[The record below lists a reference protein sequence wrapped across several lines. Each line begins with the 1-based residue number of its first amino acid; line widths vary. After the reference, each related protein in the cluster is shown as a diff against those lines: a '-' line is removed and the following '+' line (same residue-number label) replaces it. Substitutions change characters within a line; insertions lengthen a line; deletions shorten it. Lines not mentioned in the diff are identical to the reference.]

1 MGKRRYNNTIR
12 SDKPLRQAAI
22 LRSADSR
29 RLDSAAGLGVRHE
42 ATAAAR
48 SGTSMG
54 AAGVGCVGRRDDR
67 LPDGLFDDRG
77 NRRVFQV
84 TQSHIMQPP
93 ASRISSARCPIAKL
107 CSTPM
112 PGRAEIVAP
121 DKLTAPP
128 RASQLWPFQLT
139 TAARPRRSA
148 TTTAA
153 RCSREIVRRIARR
166 SITAWKTPVQERIAR
181 NDGQPSAPVA
191 LDAGIAD
198 RVRENQSTGGAVP
211 SPFDCW
217 LVHRGI
223 QTLPWRMR
231 AHSENALRIATWLAD
246 HPRVE
251 TVHYPGLSSHSSHE
265 IAARQMSAFSGML
278 SFEVRGGRD
287 AALGVAA
294 KTEIFIR
301 ATSLGGVESLIE
313 HRASIKGEDPRTPQ
327 GLLRLSIG
335 LEHAD
340 DLIED
345 LAQALA

>member
-93 ASRISSARCPIAKL
+93 AWRISSARCPIAKL

-198 RVRENQSTGGAVP
+198 RVQENQCDRRIGRGER
-211 SPFDCW
+211 D
-217 LVHRGI
+217 VHVTSAHTP
-223 QTLPWRMR
+223 TLRC
-231 AHSENALRIATWLAD
+231 
-246 HPRVE
+246 
-251 TVHYPGLSSHSSHE
+251 
-265 IAARQMSAFSGML
+265 IAALISYSIRRNF
-278 SFEVRGGRD
+278 
-287 AALGVAA
+287 AAD
-294 KTEIFIR
+294 
-301 ATSLGGVESLIE
+301 S
-313 HRASIKGEDPRTPQ
+313 GEDWCSAAGGEFGRQ
-327 GLLRLSIG
+327 GVFSHG
-335 LEHAD
+335 
-340 DLIED
+340 
-345 LAQALA
+345 